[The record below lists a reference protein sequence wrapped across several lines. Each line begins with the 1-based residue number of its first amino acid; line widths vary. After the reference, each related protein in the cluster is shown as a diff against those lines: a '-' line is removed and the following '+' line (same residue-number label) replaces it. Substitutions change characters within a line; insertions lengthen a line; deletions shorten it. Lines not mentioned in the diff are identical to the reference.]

1 MNPLHASLVDPPAES
16 ALVASVEWLEATA
29 LGNAAT
35 SVAVIAVAAIGLLML
50 AGRLE
55 LRRGL
60 TVVAGCFILFGA
72 ASIGAAIT
80 GLGNVRNAPPP
91 SNPPGPSPLASATAA
106 ADQARPAY
114 DPYAGASVPLRQ

>member
-16 ALVASVEWLEATA
+16 ALVAGVEWLEATA

-72 ASIGAAIT
+72 GGIAAGLT
-80 GLGNVRNAPPP
+80 GLASNERRSMTIAEPASQP
-91 SNPPGPSPLASATAA
+91 SQS
-106 ADQARPAY
+106 RPATPLPSVY
-114 DPYAGASVPLRQ
+114 DPYAGASVPQRR